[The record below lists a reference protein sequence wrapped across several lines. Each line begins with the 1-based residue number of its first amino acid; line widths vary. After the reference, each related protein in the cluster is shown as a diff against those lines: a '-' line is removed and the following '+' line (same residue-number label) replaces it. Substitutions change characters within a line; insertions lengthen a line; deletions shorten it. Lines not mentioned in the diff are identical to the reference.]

1 MYLTRDEIG
10 VIKMIDKNK
19 RKEENKKHRIFFEMN
34 TGTRVHKSAKYPN
47 RKDLKKRLD
56 KYGY

>member
-1 MYLTRDEIG
+1 M
-10 VIKMIDKNK
+10 VDKNK
-19 RKEENKKHRIFFEMN
+19 RKEQAKTQRVFFNMN
-34 TGTRVHKSAKYPN
+34 TGTRTHKDAKHPG